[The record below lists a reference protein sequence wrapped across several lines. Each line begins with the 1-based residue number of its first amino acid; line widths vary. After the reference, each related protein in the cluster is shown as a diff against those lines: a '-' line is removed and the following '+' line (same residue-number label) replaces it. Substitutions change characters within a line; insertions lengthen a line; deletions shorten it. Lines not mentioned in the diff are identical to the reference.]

1 MMSSL
6 YVGCRIDVFP
16 DFPAKLVFLAEAA
29 KRARPFFVSVRPFV
43 TSGNVFGGMKKGM
56 SPTIGFFSTA
66 SLNHCCPVRQPTV
79 SHLSI
84 PVHEKRRRP
93 KGSDMNAGMLN
104 FVYEIIYFH
113 KNTAFFQN

>member
-84 PVHEKRRRP
+84 PVTREAASAE
-93 KGSDMNAGMLN
+93 G
-104 FVYEIIYFH
+104 F
-113 KNTAFFQN
+113 